1 MSHLDPAPM
10 LEYIEKLRNPKKIK
24 TNDDELKAESKAESK
39 HESQYESQHES
50 QSESSRTNEAAA
62 KDFSEM
68 SSPTPSP
75 AQKSETSTFTVT
87 LPAAQ
92 FVMCLKLMTLFKT
105 SIISSARATAG
116 SIRSIS
122 SAHSARATAGSIRSI
137 SSARATAG
145 SIRSLSGKS
154 ICHAPHDGS
163 DITEDLSSDDESDA
177 AGEVWVTP
185 KTGKEDQ
192 QRGEATT
199 KNDEGSPSALT
210 DNNTTT
216 AANEFTRAAS
226 PIASESGQYPA
237 PVGAKRH
244 AVVYTRSELMQIG
257 REYRND
263 VLASLA
269 DCVGEKKLGLAVIS
283 AGKGGDM
290 GLVSGS

>member
-145 SIRSLSGKS
+145 SIRSLS
-154 ICHAPHDGS
+154 
-163 DITEDLSSDDESDA
+163 EDLSSDDESDA